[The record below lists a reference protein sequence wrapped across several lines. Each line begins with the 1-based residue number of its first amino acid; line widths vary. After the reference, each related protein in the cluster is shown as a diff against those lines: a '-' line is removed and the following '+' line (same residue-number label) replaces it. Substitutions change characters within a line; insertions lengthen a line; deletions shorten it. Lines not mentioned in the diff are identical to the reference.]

1 MEKTGAAQA
10 TRSGQESSVML
21 SSTQIGLAVGVV
33 GVCCLMAFGGG
44 VIAGMW
50 YKASEQGTPYAA
62 FSTSSE
68 DTAPVVSPKTEEPPA
83 DPPVTFYDTLKGRT
97 KYAPMNAAPGSAGTE
112 KTPSATGAGAAPGT
126 SAKTTVASV
135 PGGTADTVKTSLP
148 AFTAGNNGS
157 TRTGVVPQQSAPGEQ
172 NKSTSAAASSANQS
186 AKTAT
191 AAPASG
197 ASSAVKPAVAPAATK
212 ATATPVKP
220 AIALAPPPSGAS
232 ALKPAVAAPGTNT
245 SVALAKDTSSATA
258 SRVAAA
264 TAGGKENRS
273 DADSNARRQTEV
285 QPATTAAA
293 ARSGDGQYSVQAG
306 SFRSPEQAE
315 RLRSQL
321 AQKGYQARVQL
332 FTTPNNE
339 SWYRVRVG
347 NYNDRSAAGQTAQNL
362 TSREQLQTVVAN
374 DQR

>member
-10 TRSGQESSVML
+10 TRSRQESAVML
-21 SSTQIGLAVGVV
+21 NPTQIGLAVGVV

-50 YKASEQGTPYAA
+50 YKASEQSTPYAA
-62 FSTSSE
+62 LTTLSESE
-68 DTAPVVSPKTEEPPA
+68 DAVTVSQKAEELLA
-83 DPPVTFYDTLKGRT
+83 DSPVTFYDTLKGKT
-97 KYAPMNAAPGSAGTE
+97 KYAPLHAAPGNAGTT
-112 KTPSATGAGAAPGT
+112 KIPLPAPGTPPAT
-126 SAKTTVASV
+126 SAKTAVASV
-135 PGGTADTVKTSLP
+135 PSGSTADTPKTSLP
-148 AFTAGNNGS
+148 AVTAGNSSS
-157 TRTGVVPQQSAPGEQ
+157 TRTTAVSQNSAPNEQ
-172 NKSTSAAASSANQS
+172 NKSTSAAASLVNQS
-186 AKTAT
+186 TKTT
-191 AAPASG
+191 MAAPASG
-197 ASSAVKPAVAPAATK
+197 ASRAARSAVAPAVAKATAMTVKPAVASSGTH
-212 ATATPVKP
+212 TP
-220 AIALAPPPSGAS
+220 GAS
-232 ALKPAVAAPGTNT
+232 A
-245 SVALAKDTSSATA
+245 KDTASATA
-258 SRVAAA
+258 SRVAAT
-264 TAGGKENRS
+264 TAGGKDKRS
-273 DADSNARRQTEV
+273 DTDAQARRQAEV
-285 QPATTAAA
+285 PPATTAAA

-332 FTTPNNE
+332 FTAPNNE